1 MMRGEEVQSW
11 EKVMCARSPL
21 FVCVKSDAR
30 GRERRQGPLD
40 SAGRRLLLISNSPTR
55 NYLSQQ
61 IIKRAD
67 NEEINISIVE
77 RLYCLLGSL
86 QRRLP
91 QRHEYINFPL
101 QEPVCV
107 CAPAYIVHARMCTW
121 WRWMRN
127 MSVNKWRHFCDKT
140 AKLQLRICPLV
151 IKLVSFSM
159 FLSSVSSLYET
170 KIVWFV
176 RFIFREK
183 WLTWDTQNTF

>member
-1 MMRGEEVQSW
+1 
-11 EKVMCARSPL
+11 MCARSSL

-30 GRERRQGPLD
+30 GREMRQGPLD

-91 QRHEYINFPL
+91 QRREYIIFSL
-101 QEPVCV
+101 QEHVCV
-107 CAPAYIVHARMCTW
+107 CVCL
-121 WRWMRN
+121 WMEMDGQN
-127 MSVNKWRHFCDKT
+127 ECEQVE
-140 AKLQLRICPLV
+140 A
-151 IKLVSFSM
+151 VS
-159 FLSSVSSLYET
+159 
-170 KIVWFV
+170 
-176 RFIFREK
+176 
-183 WLTWDTQNTF
+183 